1 VTIKGAPRLQKHLP
15 RRARRETRSV
25 AARFL
30 SSLSGALALLLYLSP
45 CIAAVRV
52 IVGPTPIPDGQ
63 ANTAGDLT
71 LVNEKLAASIAVNTS
86 PPWAIPKGALIDA
99 APVVN
104 GKIQRDRVAFADFL
118 PNGWSAWP
126 SAHQRVEIV
135 TETPAL
141 AVVRATRDWNAVQIV
156 TTYTLRA
163 GDDFIHIVVTMTNRG
178 TTSVT
183 DALSGL
189 VLWAQGGYFFG
200 VPGLPH
206 QMSGSA
212 SGAMTDRIVAY
223 DKDWLIALHEPV
235 FDRFNYAQK
244 DLYLRHT
251 LAPGQGRTFEG
262 WLQIVGQG
270 DMAPV
275 VTNEIHRR
283 NLPSGT
289 VAGAVQA
296 AGGSRVTTPVVVV
309 ERDGVP
315 YAWTLGQNGHY
326 TLELPAGR
334 YTLYATSEGYSESS
348 RVVVS
353 LRANESVRQ
362 DFAGLMPPG
371 RLLVS
376 VSDARSRAPLDAR
389 LDIKTGQKPV
399 VEYLGKHVF
408 FTDLQPKGSTQINLA
423 PGHYVLSIG
432 SGAGFST
439 KALDVPVSVI
449 SGGAQ
454 PLAVAI
460 DRLFKPDQ
468 DGWYSADLHH
478 HSDQEDGVS
487 PPAELAR
494 SELAAGL
501 DVLFVSDHDSSVN
514 HRVLQDIAD
523 ERGVPFI
530 ASIELSP
537 SWGHFNVYPIRLGAA
552 MSLEMNKATV
562 QEVFA
567 EAHRMGAEL
576 IQVNHPYNPG
586 EGYFASLDRGVAS
599 GGFDP
604 DFNFLEINGA
614 ESDKDEQTVAAAWKF
629 WNDGKRY
636 YLAAGSD
643 THDVWNDRSGDARV
657 YVHVQGS
664 LTPASFLDGLKQGH
678 AFVSH
683 GPLVF
688 SDPMFGTTATLQG
701 GSVGLAFHLESVA
714 GLKRATVICRGQP
727 VKVVDYSAGET
738 TSRIVFSATAAG
750 FCAVTVED
758 VVGKTAYSDPI
769 WVEAPKSATGIASP
783 AMNSGVEVSNPFAY
797 CERVGTNDRLTG
809 AGSASSEASAKILE
823 PYLRAALELPAETP
837 LPVGSVFWR
846 CMQGKVY
853 VCAVGANLPCGSKAD
868 QAKRNRGAETYCR
881 ENPATTEV
889 PAFATGHETIYSW
902 RCAAGK
908 ALRGAPIAELD
919 RRGFRTDIWHVVTK

>member
-1 VTIKGAPRLQKHLP
+1 MTKTVT
-15 RRARRETRSV
+15 RRQRAARREISSV
-25 AARFL
+25 AALFL
-30 SSLSGALALLLYLSP
+30 WAWLFGALALHLYPSP
-45 CIAAVRV
+45 SIAAVRV

-63 ANTAGDLT
+63 ASAAGDLT

-104 GKIQRDRVAFADFL
+104 GSIQRDRIAFADFL

-126 SAHQRVEIV
+126 STYQRVEIV
-135 TETPAL
+135 TETPTL

-156 TTYTLRA
+156 TTYSLRA
-163 GDDFIHIVVTMTNRG
+163 GDDSIHIVVTMTNRG
-178 TTSVT
+178 TTAVT

-212 SGAMTDRIVAY
+212 AGAMTDRIVAY

-235 FDRFNYAQK
+235 FDRFSYAQK

-251 LAPGQGRTFEG
+251 LAPGQGRTFEA

-275 VTNEIHRR
+275 VKSEIHRR
-283 NLPSGT
+283 KLPSGT

-296 AGGSRVTTPVVVV
+296 AGGSLVTTPVVVA

-334 YTLYATSEGYSESS
+334 YALYATSEGYSESS

-353 LRANESVRQ
+353 LRANKSVRQ

-371 RLLVS
+371 RLLVA
-376 VSDARSRAPLDAR
+376 VSDERSRAPVDAR
-389 LDIKTGQKPV
+389 LDIKSGQKPV

-408 FTDLQPKGSTQINLA
+408 FTDLQPKGNTQINLA
-423 PGHYVLSIG
+423 PGGYVLSIG
-432 SGAGFST
+432 SGAGFSS
-439 KALDVPVSVI
+439 KALDVPVTVI
-449 SGGAQ
+449 SGEAQ
-454 PLAVAI
+454 PLAVAV
-460 DRLFKPDQ
+460 DRLFKPEE

-514 HRVLQDIAD
+514 HKALQDIAD

-530 ASIELSP
+530 PSIELSP
-537 SWGHFNVYPIRLGAA
+537 SWGHFNAYPIKLGAA
-552 MSLEMNKATV
+552 MTLEMNKATV

-599 GGFDP
+599 GGFDA

-614 ESDKDEQTVAAAWKF
+614 EPDKDERTLAAAWKF

-657 YVHVQGS
+657 YVHVDGS
-664 LTPASFLDGLKQGH
+664 LTAASFLDSLKRGH

-688 SDPMFGTTATLQG
+688 SDPMFGTTAILHG
-701 GSVGLAFHLESVA
+701 GSVGLTFRLESVA
-714 GLKRATVICRGQP
+714 GLKRATVICQGQP

-750 FCAVTVED
+750 FCAVTAED
-758 VVGKTAYSDPI
+758 VLGKTAYTDPI
-769 WVEAPKSATGIASP
+769 WVEAS
-783 AMNSGVEVSNPFAY
+783 
-797 CERVGTNDRLTG
+797 
-809 AGSASSEASAKILE
+809 
-823 PYLRAALELPAETP
+823 
-837 LPVGSVFWR
+837 
-846 CMQGKVY
+846 
-853 VCAVGANLPCGSKAD
+853 
-868 QAKRNRGAETYCR
+868 
-881 ENPATTEV
+881 
-889 PAFATGHETIYSW
+889 H
-902 RCAAGK
+902 
-908 ALRGAPIAELD
+908 
-919 RRGFRTDIWHVVTK
+919 